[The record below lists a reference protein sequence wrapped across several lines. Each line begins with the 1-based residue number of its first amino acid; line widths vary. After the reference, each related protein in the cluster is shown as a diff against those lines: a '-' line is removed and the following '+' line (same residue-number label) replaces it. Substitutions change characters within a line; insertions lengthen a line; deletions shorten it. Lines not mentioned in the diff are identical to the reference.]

1 MKIKSEY
8 TVTLEPSDLA
18 GLRMYYEEM
27 KDEGETFRD
36 FIKSNLQAF
45 GEAHVFHQ
53 AAEYWSHCKSNPNR

>member
-36 FIKSNLQAF
+36 FIKSNLQSF
-45 GEAHVFHQ
+45 GEAHVFYQ